1 MNGEASV
8 AKVETQDIDLR
19 PFIGGRRL
27 TPARQSMERVNP
39 ADGQPGQ
46 PLPNCSQS
54 DVDAA
59 VIAARAAWH
68 SGWRNLTN
76 GERQSQLLELARL
89 VTQHAEDLGRM
100 DSAEM
105 GKPLGDAMFDAHV
118 AAGFITYAAQAI
130 DKRLGVTA
138 PFEPGRLETQQRL
151 PRGVVGAIV
160 PWNFPIIN
168 AALKAGPALAMGNA
182 IVLKPSE
189 LASGSTLLFAEL
201 AQRAGMADG
210 VVNVV
215 TGGSDVGNWLVS
227 HPGIDM
233 VTFTGSTATGR
244 KIMAA
249 AASQALKP
257 VLLECGGKSPQIVF
271 ADALEHLG
279 AEALAQACSGAALW
293 NQGQV
298 CVSRSRLYVE
308 RSVADK
314 LIAAL
319 VAHLG
324 KIQPAH
330 PQGSGCSFGPLASKA
345 QYDKVCAAIAA
356 GEASGAKLLLD
367 GRKALAPQEGFY
379 VGPTLFVDVPPDN
392 ALMRD
397 EIFGPVIAL
406 ACFDSEEEV
415 VRLAND
421 SDYGLAA
428 TAWTTDFARAHRMG
442 DALEAGKVAIQA
454 AISSSPGCWQA
465 HAAEPWKQSGFGAEG
480 GMAGFD
486 AYTRL
491 KSVQYV
497 FG

>member
-1 MNGEASV
+1 MSAAANLVSS
-8 AKVETQDIDLR
+8 IDLR
-19 PFIGGRRL
+19 PFIGGRRHE
-27 TPARQSMERVNP
+27 AAQSMARTNP
-39 ADGQPGQ
+39 SDGLVGL
-46 PLPNCSQS
+46 PLPLCTEAE
-54 DVDAA
+54 VDAA
-59 VIAARAAWH
+59 IDAARGAFAL
-68 SGWRNLTN
+68 GWRDLSC
-76 GERQSQLLELARL
+76 GDRQAQLLELARL
-89 VTQHAEDLGRM
+89 VTLHAEEIGWLDCQ
-100 DSAEM
+100 EM
-105 GKPLGDAMFDAHV
+105 GKPLGDAVFDAQV

-130 DKRLGVTA
+130 DKRLGATA
-138 PFEPGRLETQQRL
+138 PVERGRLETQQRL

-168 AALKAGPALAMGNA
+168 AALKAGPALATGNA

-189 LASGSTLLFAEL
+189 VASASTLFLAEL
-201 AQRAGMADG
+201 ARRAGIADG
-210 VVNVV
+210 VINVV
-215 TGGSDVGNWLVS
+215 TGASDVGHWLVS

-244 KIMAA
+244 KVMAA
-249 AASQALKP
+249 AAEALKP

-271 ADALEHLG
+271 ADALKHLG
-279 AEALAQACSGAALW
+279 AEALARACSGAALW

-308 RSVADK
+308 RSVADL
-314 LIAAL
+314 LIEAL
-319 VAHLG
+319 TAHLAT
-324 KIQPAH
+324 ILPAR
-330 PQGSGCSFGPLASKA
+330 PDERGCSFGPLASKA

-356 GEASGAKLLLD
+356 GEASGARLVVD
-367 GRKALAPQEGFY
+367 GRKAAVPAGGYYL
-379 VGPTLFVDVPPDN
+379 GPSLFIDVPPDN
-392 ALMRD
+392 ALMRE

-406 ACFDSEEEV
+406 ARFETEDEV
-415 VRLAND
+415 VGLAND

-442 DALEAGKVAIQA
+442 EALEAGKVAIQA

-480 GMAGFD
+480 GMTGFD